1 MLKYKNR
8 SGDINISDD
17 VIASISG
24 NAVTNS
30 YGIAGMVSKENAI
43 DTIVSLFKGKNTN
56 KGISVSVENDEV
68 SAVIHIAVTY
78 GVNIMAISES
88 ITHNAK
94 YAIESATGFK
104 VKEINVFVDS
114 IKA

>member
-1 MLKYKNR
+1 MLKYKN
-8 SGDINISDD
+8 SYGDIIISDA
-17 VIASISG
+17 VIASIAA

-30 YGIAGMVSKENAI
+30 YGIAGMVSSDNALES
-43 DTIVSLFKGKNTN
+43 IVSLFKGGNDHR
-56 KGISVSVENDEV
+56 GISISVENDEII
-68 SAVIHIAVTY
+68 AAIHIAVTY
-78 GVNIMAISES
+78 GINIMAISES

-114 IKA
+114 IKD